1 MERDYW
7 VDFWNTNDILENSD
21 LQLQVG
27 RAINKVPITQEK
39 WNLTLQNIREKL
51 KLNADDTLMDI
62 CSGNGLITFAFS
74 KYVKEIVAVDISE
87 KLISQINKANISNV
101 TTIIADIRELAF
113 EENKFSKIIF
123 YFALQHFTEQET
135 LFIFKKINKWLKK
148 GGKCYIGD
156 IPDRDKI
163 WKFFNTE
170 ERENAYFNSLE
181 NDTPII
187 GNWFNKSVLGK
198 LASYCGFSKSE
209 IINQNED
216 MINAHYRF
224 DILLIK

>member
-7 VDFWNTNDILENSD
+7 VDFWNTNDILKNSD

-27 RAINKVPITQEK
+27 RAINKVPITREK

-62 CSGNGLITFAFS
+62 CSGNGLITFPFS

-87 KLISQINKANISNV
+87 KLISQINNANISNV
-101 TTIIADIRELAF
+101 TTIIADIRGLNF

-135 LFIFKKINKWLKK
+135 LFIFKKIKKWLKK

-156 IPDRDKI
+156 IPDREKI
-163 WKFFNTE
+163 WIFFNTE
-170 ERENAYFNSLE
+170 ERENVYFDSLE
-181 NDTPII
+181 NNTPII
-187 GNWFNKSVLGK
+187 GNWFNKSVLEK

-216 MINAHYRF
+216 MINTHYRF

>member
-1 MERDYW
+1 MEKDYW
-7 VDFWNTNDILENSD
+7 VDFWNKNNILGNSD

-39 WNLTLQNIREKL
+39 WNLTLQYIREKL

-62 CSGNGLITFAFS
+62 CSGNGLITLAFS

-87 KLISQINKANISNV
+87 KLISQINKNNVSNV
-101 TTIIADIRELAF
+101 TTIIADIRGLNF
-113 EENKFSKIIF
+113 VENKFSKIIF

-135 LFIFKKINKWLKK
+135 LFIFKKIKKWLKK

-156 IPDRDKI
+156 IPDREKI

-181 NDTPII
+181 NNTPII
-187 GNWFNKSVLGK
+187 GNWFNKSVLEK
-198 LASYCGFSKSE
+198 LASYCGFSKFE